1 MFEGI
6 FLELWKLQIDS
17 ILKKLDTLPTNIASS
32 SMIGDIPLSLTKK
45 MIKLKVI
52 NAKKNK
58 ILLTQ
63 KEPKFEENPWS
74 LQNTYVH
81 EKKET
86 MQKIYKHHH
95 NYKINAKKI
104 TIGYHII

>member
-58 ILLTQ
+58 ILLT
-63 KEPKFEENPWS
+63 
-74 LQNTYVH
+74 
-81 EKKET
+81 
-86 MQKIYKHHH
+86 
-95 NYKINAKKI
+95 
-104 TIGYHII
+104 